1 MPDRAQSDTPY
12 NVFAKSAELYDFD
25 VRGMGR
31 TDIDFYL
38 EYARRLGSPILEL
51 ACGTGRVTIPIA
63 EAGYDVWGIDVST
76 SMLRVLESKLR
87 QTDISVRRHISVV
100 QADMVDFSVDRTFS
114 LVIIPFRGFQA
125 LTDYQAA
132 RACLLAVRRHLAAG
146 GRLVFDVFR
155 TSERLDRSWIGGE
168 YTDWVYRD
176 PASGRTIRRKGRRRD
191 IDTDRQIM
199 YSDVIYEIESPGGGV
214 ERLVDPLALRYW
226 HQYQLEVLLITT
238 GFRVESV
245 YGYYNRAPAGSG
257 PELIFDCSRAPSG

>member
-1 MPDRAQSDTPY
+1 MSEETHSQGAY
-12 NVFAKSAELYDFD
+12 NLFSTTAELYDFD

-63 EAGYDVWGIDVST
+63 EEGFEIWGIDLSP

-87 QTDISVRRHISVV
+87 STSGAVRRRISVAH
-100 QADMVDFSVDRTFS
+100 ADMSSFAVDRRFP

-125 LTDYQAA
+125 LTEYADA
-132 RACLLAVRRHLAAG
+132 RSCLLHVRDHLTSD
-146 GRLVFDVFR
+146 GRFVFDVFR
-155 TSERLDRSWIGGE
+155 TAGTLDRSWIGSE

-176 PASGRTIRRKGRRRD
+176 PSTRRTLRRKGRRHD
-191 IDTDRQIM
+191 IDIERQIM
-199 YSDVIYEIESPGGGV
+199 YSDVIYEIVEPDGRQ
-214 ERLVDPLALRYW
+214 ERLVDPLSLRYW
-226 HQYQLEVLLITT
+226 YQYQLEVLLITT
-238 GFRVESV
+238 GFRIDAV

-257 PELIFDCSRAPSG
+257 PELIFDCGLA